1 MRVGERREPS
11 TPTLLSMCAQTAEE
25 AYAAAAN
32 PEIAGQVLS
41 TSNQYGLQE
50 GSREAILEEIFE
62 QCDDDKSGSLDLA
75 EFGCVFREYLVTKDS
90 SEHVVPSHTAQTCQV
105 APASAAT

>member
-1 MRVGERREPS
+1 
-11 TPTLLSMCAQTAEE
+11 MCAQTAEE
-25 AYAAAAN
+25 AYAAAAK
-32 PEIAGQVLS
+32 PEIAGQVLN

-75 EFGCVFREYLVTKDS
+75 EFGCVFHE
-90 SEHVVPSHTAQTCQV
+90 
-105 APASAAT
+105 

>member
-11 TPTLLSMCAQTAEE
+11 PPTLLSMCAQTAEE
-25 AYAAAAN
+25 AYAAAAK

-50 GSREAILEEIFE
+50 GSREAILEEIFVANVRCARSVTTVRHFTCSE
-62 QCDDDKSGSLDLA
+62 NVQST
-75 EFGCVFREYLVTKDS
+75 GCCTDV
-90 SEHVVPSHTAQTCQV
+90 
-105 APASAAT
+105 